1 MSSHHIVRDN
11 QESAL
16 IIANGESCSM
26 SLVDELMEWC
36 PYVLVLDGAMQ
47 RVQELGLRADAWLGD
62 FDSHEQALG
71 SDISLSGGVD
81 SGLAVADWEQQ
92 LLATGTEK
100 ILAPDQVKTDLE
112 KGIEFLISRGHT
124 SANVI
129 WGTGRRM
136 DHTFQNLSIL
146 PKYQADILVSILDDY
161 SRVYP
166 LPKHFRK
173 WYPAGTNLSLMPIGK
188 VEEVYSEN
196 LDFPLGGMNLELPY
210 RSGSSNRVTA
220 DGFVEIQYKQG
231 HLLLMEC
238 WDRK

>member
-1 MSSHHIVRDN
+1 M
-11 QESAL
+11 L
-16 IIANGESCSM
+16 
-26 SLVDELMEWC
+26 LLDELMEWC
-36 PYVLVLDGAMQ
+36 PYVLVLDGAMR
-47 RVQELGLRADAWLGD
+47 RVQEMGLRADAWLGD
-62 FDSHEQALG
+62 FDSHELGKESISLG
-71 SDISLSGGVD
+71 SENSSVD
-81 SGLAVADWEQQ
+81 YLDWEQQ

-146 PKYQADILVSILDDY
+146 PKYQAEISVSILDDY

-196 LDFPLGGMNLELPY
+196 LDYPLQGMDLELPY

-220 DGFVEIQYKQG
+220 DGFVEIRYKQG

>member
-26 SLVDELMEWC
+26 LLLDELMEWC
-36 PYVLVLDGAMQ
+36 PYVLVLDGAMR
-47 RVQELGLRADAWLGD
+47 RVQEMGLRADAWLGD
-62 FDSHEQALG
+62 FDSHLLEQNSKLLEGGDSSLVAL
-71 SDISLSGGVD
+71 
-81 SGLAVADWEQQ
+81 DWEQQ

-146 PKYQADILVSILDDY
+146 PKYQAEISVSILDDY

-196 LDFPLGGMNLELPY
+196 LDYPLQGMDLELPY

-220 DGFVEIQYKQG
+220 DGFVEIRYNQG

>member
-16 IIANGESCSM
+16 IIANGERCSM
-26 SLVDELMEWC
+26 SLLDELMEWC
-36 PYVLVLDGAMQ
+36 PYVLVLDGAMH

-62 FDSHEQALG
+62 FDSHTEPL
-71 SDISLSGGVD
+71 
-81 SGLAVADWEQQ
+81 DWEQFI
-92 LLATGTEK
+92 LATGVER
-100 ILAPDQVKTDLE
+100 IVAPDQVKTDLE
-112 KGIEFLISRGHT
+112 KGIEFLISRGHK
-124 SANVI
+124 SANIV

-146 PKYQADILVSILDDY
+146 PKYQAEITVSILDDY

-166 LPKHFRK
+166 LPKQFRK

-196 LDFPLGGMNLELPY
+196 LDFPLDGMNLELPH
-210 RSGSSNRVTA
+210 RSGSSNRVSE
-220 DGFVEIQYKQG
+220 DGFVEIRYKEG

-238 WDRK
+238 WDHK

>member
-26 SLVDELMEWC
+26 SLLEELMEWC
-36 PYVLVLDGAMQ
+36 PYVLVLDGAMR
-47 RVQELGLRADAWLGD
+47 RVQEMGLRADAWLGD
-62 FDSHEQALG
+62 FDSHLLEQNSKLLEGGDSSLVAL
-71 SDISLSGGVD
+71 
-81 SGLAVADWEQQ
+81 DWEQQ

-146 PKYQADILVSILDDY
+146 PKYQAEISVSILDDY

-196 LDFPLGGMNLELPY
+196 LDYPLQGMDLELPY

-220 DGFVEIQYKQG
+220 DGFVEIRYKQG

>member
-1 MSSHHIVRDN
+1 
-11 QESAL
+11 
-16 IIANGESCSM
+16 M
-26 SLVDELMEWC
+26 SLLEELMEWC
-36 PYVLVLDGAMQ
+36 PYVLVLDGAMR
-47 RVQELGLRADAWLGD
+47 RVQEMGLRADAWLGD
-62 FDSHEQALG
+62 FDSHELEKDSIFLEGGDSSLVAL
-71 SDISLSGGVD
+71 
-81 SGLAVADWEQQ
+81 DWEQQ

-146 PKYQADILVSILDDY
+146 PKYQAEISVSILDDY

-196 LDFPLGGMNLELPY
+196 LDYPLQGMDLELPY

-220 DGFVEIQYKQG
+220 DGFVEIRYNQG

>member
-26 SLVDELMEWC
+26 SLLDELMEWC
-36 PYVLVLDGAMQ
+36 PYVLVLDGAMR

-62 FDSHEQALG
+62 FDSHELEKD
-71 SDISLSGGVD
+71 SILLDGGNSSVD
-81 SGLAVADWEQQ
+81 DLDWEQQ

-100 ILAPDQVKTDLE
+100 VWAPDQVKTDLE

-146 PKYQADILVSILDDY
+146 PKYQAEISVSILDDY

-166 LPKHFRK
+166 LPKQFRK

-188 VEEVYSEN
+188 VEEVYSDN
-196 LDFPLGGMNLELPY
+196 LDYPLQGMDLELPY

-220 DGFVEIQYKQG
+220 DGFVEIRYKLG

>member
-26 SLVDELMEWC
+26 LLLDELMEWC
-36 PYVLVLDGAMQ
+36 PYVLVLDGAMR
-47 RVQELGLRADAWLGD
+47 RVQEMGLRADAWLGD
-62 FDSHEQALG
+62 FDSHLLEQNSKLLEGGDSSLVAL
-71 SDISLSGGVD
+71 
-81 SGLAVADWEQQ
+81 DWEQQ

-100 ILAPDQVKTDLE
+100 ILSPDQVKTDLE

-146 PKYQADILVSILDDY
+146 PKYQAEISVSILDDY

-196 LDFPLGGMNLELPY
+196 LDYPLQGMDLELPY

-220 DGFVEIQYKQG
+220 DGFVEIRYKQG

>member
-26 SLVDELMEWC
+26 LLLDELMEWC
-36 PYVLVLDGAMQ
+36 PYVLVLDGAMH

-62 FDSHEQALG
+62 FDSHGLD
-71 SDISLSGGVD
+71 SDLF
-81 SGLAVADWEQQ
+81 VADWEQH

-100 ILAPDQVKTDLE
+100 ILAPDQIKTDLE

-136 DHTFQNLSIL
+136 DHTFQNFTQIPGGDFGFNFGRLFSGLSFA
-146 PKYQADILVSILDDY
+146 QAL
-161 SRVYP
+161 
-166 LPKHFRK
+166 
-173 WYPAGTNLSLMPIGK
+173 
-188 VEEVYSEN
+188 
-196 LDFPLGGMNLELPY
+196 
-210 RSGSSNRVTA
+210 
-220 DGFVEIQYKQG
+220 
-231 HLLLMEC
+231 
-238 WDRK
+238 